1 MGFFDFLFGRDNK
14 KKSQAEPYVTFSTS
28 DDIDYYS
35 PKYFKILESRPN
47 IFEIYGRD
55 YNFPK
60 YNDKFITSEGYSL
73 RELLLLVWWVKTK
86 SGRKSTV
93 SIPKYFFSDYNLN
106 AEKLTRKFKLDGL
119 IFDEGERT
127 LLTEEGRKIAD
138 KYLPLWEIHSIK
150 QYPTNLDIDF
160 PKWDKN
166 NFDLMI
172 YQMEIRYYSDHA
184 KFCKKLVD
192 YFNSLNAPESAQKIY
207 DEINYYINEGNSDLA
222 KIADYKEKV
231 TILKEKINETKQ
243 LKGE

>member
-1 MGFFDFLFGRDNK
+1 MGFFDFLFGSDNK
-14 KKSQAEPYVTFSTS
+14 KNSQSEPYFTFSAS
-28 DDIDYYS
+28 DNIDYYT
-35 PKYFKILESRPN
+35 PKYFQILESRPN

-73 RELLLLVWWVKTK
+73 RELLLLVWWGKTK

-119 IFDEGERT
+119 IFDEGEKT

-138 KYLPLWEIHSIK
+138 KYLPLWEIHSVK
-150 QYPTNLDIDF
+150 QYPTNLDVDF

-172 YQMEIRYYSDHA
+172 YQMEIRYYSDNA

-192 YFNSLNAPESAQKIY
+192 YFNSLNAPKSAQKIY
-207 DEINYYINEGNSDLA
+207 DEINYYINEGSRDLA